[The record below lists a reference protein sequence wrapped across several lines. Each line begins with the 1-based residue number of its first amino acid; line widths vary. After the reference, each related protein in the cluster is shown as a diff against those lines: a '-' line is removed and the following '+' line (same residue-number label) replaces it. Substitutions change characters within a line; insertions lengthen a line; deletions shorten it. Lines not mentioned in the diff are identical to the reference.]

1 MIPEIDEFVI
11 QTLKLTKFEF
21 QIPEK
26 LKSPLSQ
33 AQLKVNEMMHS
44 LSAKSNMIVKEIQP
58 ESLLN
63 TYRDPQKEV

>member
-11 QTLKLTKFEF
+11 QTPKLTKFEF

-33 AQLKVNEMMHS
+33 A
-44 LSAKSNMIVKEIQP
+44 
-58 ESLLN
+58 
-63 TYRDPQKEV
+63 

>member
-11 QTLKLTKFEF
+11 QTPKLTKFEF

-63 TYRDPQKEV
+63 TYRDPQK

>member
-11 QTLKLTKFEF
+11 QTPKLTKFEF